1 MAEETNVKRRLEQR
15 LSEYMQQRKAQRGKA
30 ALAFMGVNTDP
41 SIDQMAEY
49 NKSLQPFVK
58 ELVGLQSKIY
68 DNEKDRRKER
78 AATLR
83 SMMSRVQAI
92 MNNRATNAT
101 GAMKAKLM
109 ARSRNIDAYIKGLD
123 LVEQDETG
131 VTDMR
136 VDDDKLRKYTIDAQM
151 KATRKLQ
158 RDPRGAGLKLAQN
171 IPNADQRQQA
181 IDSLYLQAAKNE
193 EQGVRTGITR
203 KDVDMIK
210 EGSEQAGHGTTRL
223 TDEEQI
229 ALGVE
234 PGTMSEEDMSWIAI
248 GRSSAVDP
256 DDVGAAFAVEQQVI
270 DSAQAGH
277 GGSFGAVMAELVRGT
292 TSGSTEDV
300 QEALNDLVGE
310 MGLTEQELSSMDS
323 AEQQRELLLGQIY
336 NPNAPAAVEVARDA
350 LLQDP
355 GFLQYKQAMGFYTDR
370 AAVRGLKRQLRKE
383 RRTRKRNDRQI
394 LRQTRFDAS
403 PQAIDAMKALQE
415 NEDRTKRLADDAV
428 ASKSAT
434 LAQNPEPESTTAK
447 TEDQNGRRT
456 QDNPFYS
463 GS

>member
-1 MAEETNVKRRLEQR
+1 MAEETSVKRRLEQR
-15 LSEYMQQRKAQRGKA
+15 LSEYMQLRKKQRGKA
-30 ALAFMGVNTDP
+30 TLAFMGVDTDP
-41 SIDQMAEY
+41 TIDQMAEY

-58 ELVGLQSKIY
+58 ELVGLQGKIY

-181 IDSLYLQAAKNE
+181 IDSLYLQAAKNK
-193 EQGVRTGITR
+193 EQGVRTGIS
-203 KDVDMIK
+203 KEDVDMIR
-210 EGSEQAGHGTTRL
+210 EGAEQAGHGTTRL

-310 MGLTEQELSSMDS
+310 MGLTEQELASVDT

-355 GFLQYKQAMGFYTDR
+355 GFLQYKQAMGFFTDR
-370 AAVRGLKRQLRKE
+370 AAVRGLKRQLRQE
-383 RRTRKRNDRQI
+383 RRKRKRNDRQI
-394 LRQTRFDAS
+394 LQRTKFSAS
-403 PQAIDAMKALQE
+403 PQAMDAMRALQE

-434 LAQNPEPESTTAK
+434 LAQNPEPESITAK
-447 TEDQNGRRT
+447 TGDKDGRT
-456 QDNPFYS
+456 QNKPVFS